1 MDEKWIGTVMT
12 YFKFLDFSKVAGI
25 ANRTVGMLQWG
36 NISSWMASPD
46 NMFQNRKEIKI
57 C

>member
-12 YFKFLDFSKVAGI
+12 YFKFLDFSMVVGI
-25 ANRTVGMLQWG
+25 ANSTVGMLQWG
-36 NISSWMASPD
+36 NISSWMAGPD
-46 NMFQNRKEIKI
+46 NMFQSRKEIKI